1 MVADVETLRVD
12 VPELFT
18 EVGEN
23 EAVTPLGRP
32 LTAKLIVPGDP
43 PNAVAVT
50 V

>member
-1 MVADVETLRVD
+1 MLRVD

-23 EAVTPLGRP
+23 DPVTPLGSP
-32 LTAKLIVPGDP
+32 LTAKLMVPGLP